1 MTQDVV
7 IVTEA
12 AALHV
17 KEMIKHN
24 EEEGAFLRVS
34 VQGGGCSGLSYGM
47 GFEHEVKEQ

>member
-34 VQGGGCSGLSYGM
+34 VQAAAAAD
-47 GFEHEVKEQ
+47 